1 MTRGTLRHESN
12 GTLSR
17 LEHLYQPWEDAMNR
31 RDPLAVS
38 LLYAAE
44 SVLLPTLDAALLTTL
59 SSRLHYFERIL
70 RSVRLTVELG
80 SSHGTVQD
88 AWGVFYGTYTFRFA
102 QRAKLRTL
110 YARFNFLFDLETEK
124 IVLHHSAQLPES
136 QSPEF
141 PLPQSQSTREAH
153 EPA

>member
-1 MTRGTLRHESN
+1 
-12 GTLSR
+12 
-17 LEHLYQPWEDAMNR
+17 MNR
-31 RDPLAVS
+31 RDPRAVS

-44 SVLLPTLDAALLTTL
+44 SVLLPTLDAALLTTP
-59 SSRLHYFERIL
+59 SSRLLYFEHIL
-70 RSVRLTVELG
+70 RPQRFTVELG
-80 SSHGTVQD
+80 SFHGTVQD
-88 AWGVFYGTYTFRFA
+88 AWGVFYGTYTLRFA
-102 QRAKLRTL
+102 QGRELRTL
-110 YARFNFLFDLETEK
+110 YARFNFLFDLETGK